1 MQALKNAHESN
12 PFGRWWIKADACDV
26 RKGLRESVKEKWAGD
41 ADLDDGE
48 LKNLRAEYQNRKEF
62 ARLLGLRDRSDDILE
77 DLRILLT
84 LLDNDLE
91 FLHEGEVEARTKY
104 EKHRSKRS
112 PTEPLLMALA
122 WDLVGF
128 QDLLKEANELK
139 MTCLELETA
148 HDVNENLPEF
158 RTSLLQ
164 YTKQLFMKKRVA
176 ATHLMVFMIADE
188 SRNKKPYALPVRV
201 MPFKGMKDSTL
212 RELYEE
218 LRKAMVGL
226 EMTVVGNDTIYYYFI
241 VRHFLSVIIKVL
253 N

>member
-1 MQALKNAHESN
+1 MQALKKAHEGN

-26 RKGLRESVKEKWAGD
+26 RKGLRESVKGKWAGD

-48 LKNLRAEYQNRKEF
+48 LENCRADYQNRKEF
-62 ARLLGLRDRSDDILE
+62 ARLLGLRDRSDVILE
-77 DLRILLT
+77 DLRILITILN
-84 LLDNDLE
+84 NDLE
-91 FLHEGEVEARTKY
+91 LLREGEAEARSKY
-104 EKHRSKRS
+104 EKHRSRSS
-112 PTEPLLMALA
+112 PTESLLMALA

-128 QDLLKEANELK
+128 QDLIKEASELK
-139 MTCLELETA
+139 KNCLELETA

-188 SRNKKPYALPVRV
+188 RRNRKPYALPVRV
-201 MPFKGMKDSTL
+201 MPFKGMKDSKL

-218 LRKAMVGL
+218 LRKAMVDL
-226 EMTVVGNDTIYYYFI
+226 EMTVVGNDTI
-241 VRHFLSVIIKVL
+241 
-253 N
+253 